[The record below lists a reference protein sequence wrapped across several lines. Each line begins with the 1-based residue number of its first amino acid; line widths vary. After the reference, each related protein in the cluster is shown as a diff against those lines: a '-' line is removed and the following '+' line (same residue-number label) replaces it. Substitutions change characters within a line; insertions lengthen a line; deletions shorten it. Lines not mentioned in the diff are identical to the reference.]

1 MIISSYLSGIFSQTQ
16 PSLTGSEQSKGGEEE
31 PEDDRRVPE
40 FPSNQSIQ
48 RISTSATVKATIPE
62 ISLDS
67 PSEQIQRQDKSLL
80 SSNTGLVKTP
90 TTRSSRVRLLPGF
103 SQLDWAKLKSSGENL
118 RGDGVTGLRRIT
130 RSELKE
136 HRSLKDG
143 EVWSSFNGKVY
154 NLTSY
159 LDFHPGG
166 RKELLR
172 VGGKDGTELFMKTHA
187 WISVESMM
195 DACLIGFLVKD

>member
-1 MIISSYLSGIFSQTQ
+1 
-16 PSLTGSEQSKGGEEE
+16 
-31 PEDDRRVPE
+31 
-40 FPSNQSIQ
+40 
-48 RISTSATVKATIPE
+48 
-62 ISLDS
+62 
-67 PSEQIQRQDKSLL
+67 
-80 SSNTGLVKTP
+80 
-90 TTRSSRVRLLPGF
+90 RVRLLPGF

-118 RGDGVTGLRRIT
+118 RVKGVTGLRRIT

-143 EVWSSFNGKVY
+143 EVWSSFNSKVY

-187 WISVESMM
+187 WISVDSMM
-195 DACLIGFLVKD
+195 DTCLIRLLV